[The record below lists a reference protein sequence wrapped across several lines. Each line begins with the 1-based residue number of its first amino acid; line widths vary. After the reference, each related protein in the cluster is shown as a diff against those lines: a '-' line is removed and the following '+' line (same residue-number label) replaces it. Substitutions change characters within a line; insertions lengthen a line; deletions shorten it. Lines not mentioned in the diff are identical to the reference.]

1 MITKDE
7 LDLLV
12 KRYQTSEFIN
22 GDPIQFIHQFDDEE
36 DITITALLASCLA
49 YGNRKVFIQKIDELL
64 SAIGDEPYNFVMNVD
79 PYKLVNFNYR
89 FAKDYDII
97 ALFKKLSS
105 LYKNGSSIKELFKK
119 NYKDEVI
126 PMLQGVCDYFY
137 DGVQLTQ
144 GYCHLIPNPRN
155 GGALKRLNMFLR
167 WMVRKPPVDLGLW
180 DFIPT
185 SKLLIPFDVHVARIS
200 REMGLL
206 GRNSDDCKAVI
217 ELTERLKNFDSID
230 PVKYDFAL
238 FGYGVTHPKNS
249 ALVR

>member
-1 MITKDE
+1 
-7 LDLLV
+7 
-12 KRYQTSEFIN
+12 
-22 GDPIQFIHQFDDEE
+22 
-36 DITITALLASCLA
+36 
-49 YGNRKVFIQKIDELL
+49 
-64 SAIGDEPYNFVMNVD
+64 
-79 PYKLVNFNYR
+79 
-89 FAKDYDII
+89 
-97 ALFKKLSS
+97 
-105 LYKNGSSIKELFKK
+105 
-119 NYKDEVI
+119 
-126 PMLQGVCDYFY
+126 MLQGVCDYFY

>member
-1 MITKDE
+1 MIKKEE

-12 KRYQTSEFIN
+12 DRYETQEFIKD
-22 GDPIQFIHQFDDEE
+22 DPIQFVHQLKSEE
-36 DITITALLASCLA
+36 DKTIAGFITSCFA
-49 YGNRKVFIQKIDELL
+49 YGNRKVFIQKLNELFD
-64 SAIGDEPYNFVMNVD
+64 SINHQPYEFVMNVD
-79 PYKLVNFNYR
+79 PYKIVNFNYR
-89 FAKDYDII
+89 FAKDYDVI
-97 ALFKKLSS
+97 ALFKKLNKLYTSNSS
-105 LYKNGSSIKELFKK
+105 LKQLFQS
-119 NYKDEVI
+119 NYRDEII

-155 GGALKRLNMFLR
+155 GGAMKRMNMFLR

-206 GRNSDDCKAVI
+206 SRNSDDCKAVI
-217 ELTERLKNFDSID
+217 ALTERLKGFDPED
-230 PVKYDFAL
+230 PTKYDFAL

-249 ALVR
+249 ALIR